1 MRVITRTSTFAAATV
16 ASLMAMNTGASA
28 CGNVTISEMNWAS
41 SQVVTAVA
49 KFIMENGYG
58 CTVQTVPSS
67 TVPVV
72 TSLRENN
79 SPDIATELWLNGA
92 QALPAMLESGQ
103 VKELT
108 RVLSDGGV
116 EGWYIPQYLAEKH
129 PELKTID
136 GILKNPELVGNRFH
150 QCPSGWGCQ
159 IANANITK
167 AFAIEDAGIEVFQHG
182 SGETLATSIAAAYED
197 KKPWFGYYWAPTAVL
212 GKYPMVRVDLGEVR
226 PDKHACNADKDWQ
239 SKEECKGGPFKS
251 QYPASPVATVV
262 TSTFAEREPDVV
274 KLLENL
280 SFTNEQM
287 GQILAWKKDNNA
299 STEEAAVF
307 FLTNYKSVWGNW
319 INDAAKDKLATLLK

>member
-1 MRVITRTSTFAAATV
+1 MRNSI
-16 ASLMAMNTGASA
+16 LGMAGAMSMLAFGTGSAQA
-28 CGNVTISEMNWAS
+28 CGNVTLSEMNWAS

-58 CTVQTVPSS
+58 CKVKTVPSS

-72 TSLRENN
+72 ASLAENG

-92 QALPAMLESGQ
+92 QALPGLIKSGK
-103 VKELT
+103 VVELN

-136 GILKNPELVGNRFH
+136 GILKNPKLIGGRFH

-167 AFAIEDAGIEVFQHG
+167 AFEIEKAGIEVFQHG
-182 SGETLATSIAAAYED
+182 SGETLATSIASAYAD

-212 GKYPMVRVDLGEVR
+212 GKFPMVRVDLGPADPE
-226 PDKHACNADKDWQ
+226 KHACNADKEWEK
-239 SKEECKGGPFKS
+239 KEECKGGPFKS
-251 QYPASPVATVV
+251 QFTPSPVATVV
-262 TSTFAEREPDVV
+262 TTAFAKREPAVAEML
-274 KLLENL
+274 KKL
-280 SFTNEQM
+280 SFTNAQM
-287 GQILAWKKDNNA
+287 GKVLAWKKDKKA
-299 STEEAAVF
+299 SSDDAAAH
-307 FLTNYKSVWGNW
+307 FLGNYKDVWGAW
-319 INDAAKDKLATLLK
+319 LDDGAKKKLAALLK